1 MKVMHCAAALLFGGG
16 LLHSALATDLRVL
29 AGQTH
34 RLEPALA
41 DAHFATWQ
49 LGDGA
54 ILILPEGVAQWRWQ
68 VDRAEIGQGVR
79 ILGAGS
85 DGAAGAAGQDR
96 SGRAASCR
104 NGVAGGAGGA
114 GGVGGAGANVDLRL
128 GIAALGSLAIEV
140 PGGHGG
146 AGGAGGRGQ
155 DGGHARTCPGGDGGD
170 GGVGG
175 AGGAGGDG
183 GRVRVRYYAIP
194 NADVGL
200 DPAAAIRISAEPGQG
215 GAGGEGGTGGKGGE
229 GGYVQ
234 ARTLT
239 GNQKWMS
246 GGKDGRLG
254 STGEAGASGE
264 RTQAQIEPD
273 VDRRLDQLLEG
284 NSRPVSV
291 APTTP
296 AESDQLRAM
305 ERELEAM
312 RRRLEALE
320 KAQQR

>member
-1 MKVMHCAAALLFGGG
+1 MNVMRCAAALLLGGG
-16 LLHSALATDLRVL
+16 LLHSALATDLQVP

-41 DAHFATWQ
+41 EARFSTWR

-54 ILILPEGVAQWRWQ
+54 TLILPEGVAQWRWQ
-68 VDRAEIGQGVR
+68 VERAEIGEGVR

-85 DGAAGAAGQDR
+85 NGAAGADGEDRRGRAPSCGDGAAGGTGAAG
-96 SGRAASCR
+96 
-104 NGVAGGAGGA
+104 GG
-114 GGVGGAGANVDLRL
+114 GGAGANLDLRV
-128 GIAALGSLAIEV
+128 GIATLGSLAIEV

-170 GGVGG
+170 GGAGG

-183 GRVRVRYYAIP
+183 GTVRVRYYVIP
-194 NADVGL
+194 DADAGR
-200 DPAAAIRISAEPGQG
+200 DPMASIRVSAEPGHG
-215 GAGGEGGTGGKGGE
+215 GAGGAGGAGGKGGE

-246 GGKDGRLG
+246 GGKEGGFG
-254 STGEAGASGE
+254 STGEPGAPGE
-264 RTQAQIEPD
+264 RITAQVESD

-284 NSRPVSV
+284 NPRPASV
-291 APTTP
+291 APATP
-296 AESDQLRAM
+296 AETDQLRAV